1 MTDAHAAT
9 LEAHWGGG
17 AAPFGASWQKTMM
30 WIFIV
35 TDALLFSALL
45 SGYGFLRMAS
55 PMPWPK
61 QSEVFSI
68 PFIAL
73 MTFILITSSAF
84 MGTAVTA
91 ARLGEHKKAV
101 LNLALTIAGGAAFL
115 GCQAYEWSHIIHE
128 GARLTGALPG
138 SELAELGVPPQFP
151 AAFFVL
157 TGFHGSHVLS
167 GLVILVITLIRTAM
181 GKTPAQGVE
190 MAGLYWHFVDLVW
203 VFIFTLFYLLPS

>member
-1 MTDAHAAT
+1 MTDAHVAT

-35 TDALLFSALL
+35 TDALLFSGLL
-45 SGYGFLRMAS
+45 CGYGFLRMAS

-61 QSEVFSI
+61 QSEVFHI
-68 PFIAL
+68 WFIAL
-73 MTFILITSSAF
+73 MTFILITSSMF

-91 ARLGEHKKAV
+91 ARLGDRKKARF
-101 LNLALTIAGGAAFL
+101 NLLLTIIGGAAFL
-115 GCQAYEWSHIIHE
+115 GCQAYEWTQLIHE
-128 GARLTGALPG
+128 GARLTSNPWGA
-138 SELAELGVPPQFP
+138 PQFGQ
-151 AAFFVL
+151 AFFLL

-167 GLVILVITLIRTAM
+167 GLVILLITLTRYST

-203 VFIFTLFYLLPS
+203 VFIFTLFYLL

>member
-1 MTDAHAAT
+1 MDGTHAASLNA

-17 AAPFGASWQKTMM
+17 ASPFAATWQKTMM

-35 TDALLFSALL
+35 TDALLFSGLL
-45 SGYGFLRMAS
+45 CGYGYLRMAGTT
-55 PMPWPK
+55 PWPETTK
-61 QSEVFSI
+61 VFSI

-73 MTFILITSSAF
+73 MTFILISSSMT

-91 ARLGEHKKAV
+91 ARLGDMRKA
-101 LNLALTIAGGAAFL
+101 LNNLIFTIVGGAAFL

-128 GARLTGALPG
+128 GARLTSNPWGA
-138 SELAELGVPPQFP
+138 PQFG
-151 AAFFVL
+151 ASFFLL
-157 TGFHGSHVLS
+157 TGFHGTHVLS
-167 GLVILVITLIRTAM
+167 GLIILVITAIRTAM

>member
-1 MTDAHAAT
+1 MTDAHVAT

-35 TDALLFSALL
+35 TDALLFSGLL
-45 SGYGFLRMAS
+45 CGYGFLRMAS

-61 QSEVFSI
+61 QSEVFHI
-68 PFIAL
+68 WFIAL
-73 MTFILITSSAF
+73 MTFILITSSMF

-91 ARLGEHKKAV
+91 ARLGDRKKAR
-101 LNLALTIAGGAAFL
+101 LNLILTIVGGAAFL
-115 GCQAYEWSHIIHE
+115 GCQAYEWTQLIHE
-128 GARLTGALPG
+128 GARLTSNPWGA
-138 SELAELGVPPQFP
+138 PQFGQ
-151 AAFFVL
+151 AFFLL

-167 GLVILVITLIRTAM
+167 GLVILLITLTRYST

-203 VFIFTLFYLLPS
+203 VFIFTLFYLL